1 MFLFLAKIAK
11 NLTLLALL
19 IKGKKLFKFNFDL
32 TIIIEEELLM
42 ITVYYTSYC
51 DTTNLDYVL

>member
-11 NLTLLALL
+11 NFTLLALL
-19 IKGKKLFKFNFDL
+19 IKGKKLFKLNFDL